1 MGYTRLPLGCGFCD
15 AGIRRGAALPLLLLA
30 SLFLFSCGLRCAC
43 AAETPRPPGSLPR
56 ALEITIELST
66 SGVEFYQPARPG
78 VLDLQRPVELRVT
91 CLAAS
96 WSVAAK
102 ATPLA
107 KQDGSGQIGPER
119 LFIRTAA
126 TQAHP
131 DVGAGLGFVPLNDPV
146 IVAAGSIPTF
156 STPLELRLL
165 TLWEDTPGTYSGDIQ
180 FTVVASP

>member
-1 MGYTRLPLGCGFCD
+1 LRYAWLPLSCGFCD
-15 AGIRRGAALPLLLLA
+15 AGNRRVARPPLLLLA
-30 SLFLFSCGLRCAC
+30 SLLLFSCGLQCAC
-43 AAETPRPPGSLPR
+43 AAEPPRPAGSLPR
-56 ALEITIELST
+56 ALGITIEFST

-78 VLDLQRPVELRVT
+78 VLDSQQPPELRVT

-107 KQDGSGQIGPER
+107 NQEGSGQIGPER
-119 LFIRTAA
+119 VFIRTSA
-126 TQAHP
+126 TQGQP
-131 DVGAGLGFVPLNDPV
+131 DVGAGPGFVPLSDPV

-165 TLWEDTPGTYSGDIQ
+165 TLWQDTPGTYSGDIQ
-180 FTVVASP
+180 FTAMASP